1 MLPGQ
6 NITGR
11 QVGAGL
17 VEILAPWAAGAALDA
32 MLNVGLNWINQQPDT
47 PVADQTSAMLA
58 SGLTIELHMGDMV
71 QNNQA
76 SSGVIAELSSRA
88 DGDSAIRNAIGDPPF
103 AAPAT
108 TDLPLAQASDNDLAL
123 LRRAMERS
131 RQAPDGL
138 SEPAKA
144 NLRKATRKRTDG
156 KRVSM
161 ERHEYVYCRDSGQ
174 IDRVFELSEFERDGN
189 HTYGR
194 FVDSPLMRKAI
205 ELVRRFQRQS
215 RQAGTKFV
223 LDALNLN
230 DEQLFNIL
238 REGND
243 DFFNAM
249 QAGAEQYN
257 QNA

>member
-1 MLPGQ
+1 MLPSQ
-6 NITGR
+6 EVTGR
-11 QVGAGL
+11 TVGAGL

-32 MLNVGLNWINQQPDT
+32 MLNVGLNWINQQPEV

-71 QNNQA
+71 QNVQGSNA
-76 SSGVIAELSSRA
+76 VIAELSSRA
-88 DGDSAIRNAIGDPPF
+88 DGNSAIRNAISEPPF
-103 AAPAT
+103 AAPPS
-108 TDLPLAQASDNDLAL
+108 TDMPLAQATDNDLAL

-131 RQAPDGL
+131 GQAPDGL
-138 SEPAKA
+138 SEPAQA
-144 NLRKATRKRTDG
+144 NLRKATRKATDG
-156 KRVSM
+156 RRVTM

-174 IDRVFELSEFERDGN
+174 IDTVFNLSEFERDGN

-205 ELVRRFQRQS
+205 EVLRKFQRLS

-223 LDALNLN
+223 LDALDLSQ
-230 DEQLFNIL
+230 EQLFNIL
-238 REGND
+238 REGDD
-243 DFFNAM
+243 DFFNTM